1 MLAEVTEVFLSDRN
15 SDNFYKIG
23 VSLKQGFGGA
33 TNAVAYPL
41 NPYIKSIPL
50 IGEQV
55 YLITA
60 TGPESGPLSGGYQY
74 YYISPTFLQRG
85 LNNNPLPGAVKNTIT
100 SLNVTTN
107 YSSPNPQRTNTTNRR
122 KDFGKGFVEI
132 KGLSQLQPYIG
143 DVIFEGRFG
152 QSIRF
157 GYTPQRPE
165 TINRPTWTS
174 TQPGSPI
181 TIIRNGAAENKGYDK
196 FIVEDIN
203 EDSSCIWLTDG
214 QRVKLKLA
222 NKVGIIRPDKLVG
235 NYNSSQ
241 VIINSNRLVFN
252 SKSDSIVLSS
262 NDNIY
267 VSTTKWKADINTMF
281 SQIEELKNTLQSLT
295 TTLQTMVIAYSALT
309 APPLTPI
316 GAPALVANTQITSQ
330 VIPALARI
338 TTELTKMKQL

>member
-23 VSLKQGFGGA
+23 VSLKQGLGSA

-55 YLITA
+55 YLISA
-60 TGPESGPLSGGYQY
+60 TGPESGPLSAGYQY

-100 SLNVTTN
+100 LLNAAKN
-107 YSSPNPQRTNTTNRR
+107 YSSPNPQRTNTTNLR

-157 GYTPQRPE
+157 GYTPKGPE
-165 TINRPTWTS
+165 TRNKPTWTS

-196 FIVEDIN
+196 FTVEDIN

-214 QRVKLKLA
+214 QRVKLKLS

-252 SKSDSIVLSS
+252 SKSDSVIISAKEDIFFSTSTSKTSVDLIVEVLEILA
-262 NDNIY
+262 NGGFPTAVGPTGPHPVLANIL
-267 VSTTKWKADINTMF
+267 KK
-281 SQIEELKNTLQSLT
+281 LKN
-295 TTLQTMVIAYSALT
+295 I
-309 APPLTPI
+309 
-316 GAPALVANTQITSQ
+316 
-330 VIPALARI
+330 
-338 TTELTKMKQL
+338 